1 MKLKAFSTCCMFRVV
16 EDSETTDRE
25 ENAMKSFIQKH
36 EKDVMGSLSGF
47 DRLVFRGTL
56 RRLSFGEGMSMY
68 LSFAKVLL
76 KDFAKHVIE
85 VTTRIKAASL
95 TLAERTLRPVKYLQ
109 SSQVHKEDLAR
120 EIAARD
126 NISDGLICVLTCVE
140 PCQSFEIYRNKQAK
154 ILEIQPRF
162 RKCLHIYHY
171 FFHPQFGFMSARI
184 QTWFPLTIQVCING
198 RESLSRQ
205 MDKQGMRYQQRGNC
219 FTWIED
225 LSGAQELMNGVLRS
239 SWPLLLNEIA
249 EQLNPI
255 HHELF
260 GGFNLQYYWSV
271 HQSEWATDILFNDP
285 EKLAEIYPHLLR
297 HGMTT
302 FASPDVMRFLGR
314 NIPPNGC
321 IPPAFKGEV
330 ITHLKKRPEGIRIKH
345 WVGTNHIKLYDK
357 QGSNLRVETTINDP
371 HDFKVFRP
379 KEGDSTGKSD
389 WRILRKGVA
398 DLHRRA
404 QVSDA
409 ANKRYLEALSCANDT
424 TSLGALTEKLCRPA
438 NWNGKRV
445 RALNPY
451 APEDLTLLKAVAR
464 GEFTI
469 NGFRNRDLRNILYR
483 PDQQLTEKQKRYQA
497 GAVTRKIRLLRAHGL
512 IKKVQKTN
520 RYLLTTK
527 GYKTITALIAALN
540 ASSESLIKSAA

>member
-1 MKLKAFSTCCMFRVV
+1 
-16 EDSETTDRE
+16 
-25 ENAMKSFIQKH
+25 MKSFIQKH
-36 EKDVMGSLSGF
+36 DKDVMGSLSGF

-56 RRLSFGEGMSMY
+56 RRLSFSEGMSMY

-95 TLAERTLRPVKYLQ
+95 ALAGRTLRPVKYLQ
-109 SSQVHKEDLAR
+109 SSQIHKDDLAR

-126 NISDGLICVLTCVE
+126 NISEGLICVLSCVE
-140 PCQSFEIYRNKQAK
+140 PCRSFEIYRNKEAK
-154 ILEIQPRF
+154 ILELQPRF

-184 QTWFPLTIQVCING
+184 QTWFPLTIQVCLNG
-198 RESLSRQ
+198 RQWLSRQ
-205 MDKQGMRYQQRGNC
+205 MDRQAMAYQQRGNC

-225 LSGAQELMNGVLRS
+225 LSRAQELMDSLLRCSWS
-239 SWPLLLNEIA
+239 SFLDEIA

-255 HHELF
+255 HRELF
-260 GGFNLQYYWSV
+260 GEFKLQYYWSV
-271 HQSEWATDILFNDP
+271 HQSEWATDILFKDSD
-285 EKLAEIYPHLLR
+285 KLAEIYPHLLR
-297 HGMTT
+297 HGMST

-314 NIPPNGC
+314 NIPPNRDV
-321 IPPAFKGEV
+321 PPAFKGEV
-330 ITHLKKRPEGIRIKH
+330 VTHLKKRPEGIRIKH

-379 KEGDSTGKSD
+379 KEGDSAGKSD

-409 ANKRYLEALSCANDT
+409 ANKRYLQALSCANDT
-424 TSLGALTEKLCRPA
+424 TSLGTLTDKLCRPT
-438 NWNGKRV
+438 NWKGKRV
-445 RALNPY
+445 RPLNPY
-451 APEDLTLLKAVAR
+451 APDDIALLKAVAR
-464 GEFTI
+464 GEFNV
-469 NGFRNRDLRNILYR
+469 NGFRNRHLRNLLYS
-483 PDQQLTEKQKRYQA
+483 PHQQLTQKQKRCQA
-497 GAVTRKIRLLRAHGL
+497 AAVTRKIRLLRAHGL

-520 RYLLTTK
+520 RYLLTTN
-527 GYKTITALIAALN
+527 GYKAITALIAALN